1 MRPRVLDPTG
11 GLMRAKYLFGL
22 LVLAIMA
29 GSVWAQQQKPP
40 ADEKGTTAAPPTAP
54 GAPHPPKVTPE
65 DTARKNP
72 IKYTTLSVER
82 GAKLYRT
89 QCAMCHGEK
98 GDGKGEMVEEMK
110 ITPTDFTKP
119 ETLKDRS
126 DGTIYAIIG
135 VGSEVMPSQGTRM
148 SDTHKW
154 NLVNYLRSLGG
165 KPPERATGKEPEEN
179 VILVPQDERK

>member
-1 MRPRVLDPTG
+1 
-11 GLMRAKYLFGL
+11 MRAKYLFGL

-29 GSVWAQQQKPP
+29 GSVCAQEQKPP
-40 ADEKGTTAAPPTAP
+40 AEEKGTTAAPPTAP

-65 DTARKNP
+65 DAARKNP

-135 VGSEVMPSQGTRM
+135 AGSEVMPGQGTRM
-148 SDTHKW
+148 TETHKW
-154 NLVNYLRSLGG
+154 NLINYLRSLSG
-165 KPPERATGKEPEEN
+165 KSPERATGKEPEEN
-179 VILVPQDERK
+179 VILVPQDEKK

>member
-1 MRPRVLDPTG
+1 
-11 GLMRAKYLFGL
+11 MRAKNVSKL
-22 LVLAIMA
+22 LVLAVMA
-29 GSVWAQQQKPP
+29 GSVWAQEQKPP
-40 ADEKGTTAAPPTAP
+40 AEEKGTTAAPPTAP
-54 GAPHPPKVTPE
+54 ETPHFFKVTPE
-65 DTARKNP
+65 EAARKNP

-126 DGTIYAIIG
+126 DGALYAIIG
-135 VGSEVMPSQGTRM
+135 AGSEVMPSQGTRM
-148 SDTHKW
+148 TDTHKW
-154 NLVNYLRSLGG
+154 NLINYLRSLSG
-165 KPPERATGKEPEEN
+165 KAPERATGKEPEEN
-179 VILVPQDERK
+179 VILVPQDVKK

>member
-1 MRPRVLDPTG
+1 
-11 GLMRAKYLFGL
+11 MRAKNLLGL
-22 LVLAIMA
+22 LVLGFVA
-29 GSVWAQQQKPP
+29 GGVCAQEQKPP
-40 ADEKGTTAAPPTAP
+40 AEEKGTTAAPPTAP
-54 GAPHPPKVTPE
+54 GTPHSFKVTPE
-65 DTARKNP
+65 EAARKNP

-135 VGSEVMPSQGTRM
+135 AGSEVMPSQGTRM
-148 SDTHKW
+148 TDTHKW
-154 NLVNYLRSLGG
+154 NLVNYLRSLSG
-165 KPPERATGKEPEEN
+165 KSPERATGKEPEEN
-179 VILVPQDERK
+179 VILVPQDEKK

>member
-1 MRPRVLDPTG
+1 
-11 GLMRAKYLFGL
+11 MRAKYLFGL